1 MNETRQMR
9 ARRRAMRSRI
19 NRVPS
24 PLLANSVPWISVAL
38 GSMFAT
44 ILVIA
49 SAPIMPPLGFLVFV
63 AWRQLRPGLLPL
75 WAGLPLGVIDDLY
88 SGQPFGTAV
97 LLWSLAAIALD
108 LVETRIPWRGFAT
121 EWLVSSALI
130 ATYAIAS
137 LVLANMA
144 FATTSLL
151 FIVPQI
157 LISILAY
164 PLICRIV
171 ALTDRARLTPIV
183 ELGQ

>member
-1 MNETRQMR
+1 MNQARQGR

-24 PLLANSVPWISVAL
+24 PLLANSMAWITVAL
-38 GSMFAT
+38 GSILAT

-63 AWRQLRPGLLPL
+63 AWRQLRPGLLPV
-75 WAGLPLGVIDDLY
+75 WAGLPLGMIDDLY
-88 SGQPFGTAV
+88 SGQPFGSAV

-130 ATYAIAS
+130 ATYTIAC
-137 LVLANMA
+137 LILANLA
-144 FATTSLL
+144 SATTPLL
-151 FIVPQI
+151 FIVPQM
-157 LISILAY
+157 LLSILVY

-171 ALTDRARLTPIV
+171 ALADRARLIPIV
-183 ELGQ
+183 ELQQ